1 MGMGLEECMIIKN
14 LNKLNKLDEEFEEID
29 DRSKYRRETI
39 VEEKE
44 ELVNKNKT
52 YLNDLLN
59 KGNYEEVNVFSI
71 GENNFFYSR
80 KKEDGSIDMVA
91 ITNFDSTKMNL
102 VYINIQKKQKKD
114 FVKKKVFLDNPE
126 KYIQSSNKF
135 LDGLVGA
142 GASLG
147 VGVFAVYGMFYG
159 PTILNVVGFFGSI
172 ATLFGA
178 DYYLPGFFKSRG
190 KSKVD
195 KISHDFKEKY
205 KITNGTKN
213 VFYSDVFKPLKPL
226 GSIT

>member
-1 MGMGLEECMIIKN
+1 MGMGLEELMIIEN
-14 LNKLNKLDEEFEEID
+14 LNKMNELELEDKLCKNKRGVIA
-29 DRSKYRRETI
+29 
-39 VEEKE
+39 EKKE
-44 ELVNKNKT
+44 KRVTKTKT

-59 KGNYEEVNVFSI
+59 KGNYKEVNVFSI

-91 ITNFDSTKMNL
+91 ITNLNSSKMNL
-102 VYINIQKKQKKD
+102 VYINTQKKQKKD
-114 FVKKKVFLDNPE
+114 FVKKKVFLDNSE

-147 VGVFAVYGMFYG
+147 VAVFAVYGMFYG
-159 PTILNVVGFFGSI
+159 PTVLNVVGLIGSI
-172 ATLFGA
+172 VTIFGA

-213 VFYSDVFKPLKPL
+213 VFDSNIFKPLN
-226 GSIT
+226 I